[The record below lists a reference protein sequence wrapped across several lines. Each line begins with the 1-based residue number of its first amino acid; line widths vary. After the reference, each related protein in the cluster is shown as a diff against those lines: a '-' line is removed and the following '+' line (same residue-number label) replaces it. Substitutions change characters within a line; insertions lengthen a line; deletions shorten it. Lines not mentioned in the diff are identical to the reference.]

1 MSFLCINSKVIYTD
15 IKNAFDYVSHIK
27 LIETLSQYK
36 NLSSL
41 VSWFK
46 DFLNDSIQKVV
57 INNTFFKSFP
67 IFSGP
72 SRGVI
77 NPLLFVSYINDMDS
91 KVYVNSNIN
100 LFADD
105 TKFLASRTQLYRI
118 P

>member
-100 LFADD
+100 LSADD
-105 TKFLASRTQLYRI
+105 TKFSASRTQLYRI